1 MDKWQLIMRF
11 LCPNDILNLSATCR
25 ATFKASLQPL
35 VWQRFQKRVEV
46 PNIRRAFVIVRY
58 VLQNNRYDLLLK
70 YLDEFAMLLFPY
82 AKRRAGGFEFE
93 KWIFDVTITHD
104 WCASPA
110 VRLMIGYKYDSI
122 SKCFNASR
130 IEIPTVFG
138 YCRCQVFGGF
148 IPSERETLIRFVG
161 FTPHITKS
169 PKTFELYNLLRE

>member
-25 ATFKASLQPL
+25 AAFKASLQPF

-93 KWIFDVTITHD
+93 KWVFDVKVIHG
-104 WCASPA
+104 WGAYELY
-110 VRLMIGYKYDSI
+110 VNLKYKYDLPPKSFWV
-122 SKCFNASR
+122 SKDD
-130 IEIPTVFG
+130 IPTIFG
-138 YCRCQVFGGF
+138 YCRRQVFEEF
-148 IPSERETLIRFVG
+148 IPSERESLIRFVG

>member
-25 ATFKASLQPL
+25 AAFKASLQPF

-46 PNIRRAFVIVRY
+46 PNIRKAFVIVRY
-58 VLQNNRYDLLLK
+58 VLQNNCYDLLLK

-93 KWIFDVTITHD
+93 KWVFDVKVTHC
-104 WCASPA
+104 WGCPA
-110 VRLMIGYKYDSI
+110 LDVRLGYK
-122 SKCFNASR
+122 CVLNTFCTSR
-130 IEIPTVFG
+130 IEIPTAFG
-138 YCRCQVFGGF
+138 YCRCQVFGDF